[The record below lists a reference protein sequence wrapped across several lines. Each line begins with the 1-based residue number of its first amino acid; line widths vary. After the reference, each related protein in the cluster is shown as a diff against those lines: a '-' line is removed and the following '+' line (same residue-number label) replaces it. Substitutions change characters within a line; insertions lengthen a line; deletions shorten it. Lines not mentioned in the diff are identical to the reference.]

1 MAELS
6 VGKIDYR
13 PTGTSEY
20 YKYKD
25 AMKYAPGGAAAQEML
40 GQGIDRAF
48 AERRQMALDADRR
61 RMQRLKEGILNY
73 NAGQAMAKDMDD
85 LNIMG
90 DTASQDFNQILTSRN
105 VT

>member
-25 AMKYAPGGAAAQEML
+25 AMKYAPGGAAAQEMFL
-40 GQGIDRAF
+40 
-48 AERRQMALDADRR
+48 
-61 RMQRLKEGILNY
+61 
-73 NAGQAMAKDMDD
+73 
-85 LNIMG
+85 
-90 DTASQDFNQILTSRN
+90 
-105 VT
+105 